1 MAYAHGVPKLW
12 SATIEDHRRE
22 VRVAILETTAELVSQ
37 RGALSVT
44 MSEIAQ
50 ATGIGRA
57 TLYKYFSDVESILLA
72 WHERLIGGHL
82 ARLDALADG
91 SGPAIDRL
99 SAVLEAYA
107 FIAQQRAGSQ
117 LAALLHRDEHVV
129 RAEAGLVEL
138 LARLAREAALEGAV
152 RGDVGPDELGSF
164 CVHALNAA
172 GAARSKAAVRRVVEL
187 TLTAL
192 RP

>member
-1 MAYAHGVPKLW
+1 VAYAQGVPKLW

-99 SAVLEAYA
+99 SAVLEGYA

-138 LARLAREAALEGAV
+138 LARLVREAALEGAV

-172 GAARSKAAVRRVVEL
+172 GAARSKAAVRRVVDL
-187 TLTAL
+187 TLAAL